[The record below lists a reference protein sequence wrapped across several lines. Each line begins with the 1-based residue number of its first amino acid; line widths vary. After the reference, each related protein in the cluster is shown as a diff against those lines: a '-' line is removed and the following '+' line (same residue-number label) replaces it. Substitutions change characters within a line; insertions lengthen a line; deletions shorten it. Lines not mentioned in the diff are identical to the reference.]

1 MATVTELSFQD
12 KVETI
17 LDGMDGNITELTRE
31 NQEFNND
38 DIKGEVRYHPDFID
52 TPDDY
57 PYTVAGDTR
66 DREDD
71 HRPRVDEK
79 VVKGLQRTVNREKP
93 SVPAEKFDFDT
104 NLGVV
109 LDLNQDY
116 FETLQCK
123 VSVF

>member
-1 MATVTELSFQD
+1 MPTVAELSFQD
-12 KVETI
+12 KLETI
-17 LDGMDGNITELTRE
+17 LDGMDDDIIEVTRE
-31 NQEFNND
+31 YQAFNSND
-38 DIKGEVRYHPDFID
+38 RNGEVRHHPDFID
-52 TPDDY
+52 TSDDY

-71 HRPRVDEK
+71 HRPRVDEN
-79 VVKGLQRTVNREKP
+79 VVEELQQTVMKQKP
-93 SVPAEKFDFDT
+93 SVPAEKLDFDT